1 MIFIWLYAYIVNCY
15 KYTDALNVC
24 TNNDKC
30 SPRLRKCI
38 ALDTVCRLY
47 FNFYG
52 LEKAM
57 I

>member
-1 MIFIWLYAYIVNCY
+1 MISIWLNAYIVNCY
-15 KYTDALNVC
+15 KYTDALNVY

-38 ALDTVCRLY
+38 ALDTVWHLY

-52 LEKAM
+52 LKKAM